1 MPTKRDHE
9 AVLAEAEAAIRSA
22 RERLAETNH
31 QRREL
36 QLLIG

>member
-1 MPTKRDHE
+1 MPKPDHQAE
-9 AVLAEAEAAIRSA
+9 LAEAEARIASA
-22 RERLAETNH
+22 RERLAETNQ